1 MYRAADAG
9 PAIGGLVPTGHTFSV
24 GSEACIGCHQDT
36 VHTRDTILSLTG
48 DQPPAPEV
56 DPEALQQQVQDQ
68 EAQIQSLEA
77 SSSVRLYVGLAQGAI
92 VGLIVGAV
100 AAWIVSRRLRLV
112 DEEGEA

>member
-1 MYRAADAG
+1 MLA
-9 PAIGGLVPTGHTFSV
+9 
-24 GSEACIGCHQDT
+24 
-36 VHTRDTILSLTG
+36 LTG
-48 DQPPAPEV
+48 DQPAAPAT
-56 DPEALQQQVQDQ
+56 DPEALQQQVEDQ

-92 VGLIVGAV
+92 VGLAVGAV